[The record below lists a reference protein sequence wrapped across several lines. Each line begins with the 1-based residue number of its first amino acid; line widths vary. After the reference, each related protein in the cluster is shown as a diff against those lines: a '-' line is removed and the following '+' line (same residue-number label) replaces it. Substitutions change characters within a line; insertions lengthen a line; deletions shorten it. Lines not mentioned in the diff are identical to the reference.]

1 MKPACYI
8 LSSALVVIFAYWA
21 YHVNYTT
28 QEALRDVERL
38 REQIAQERAAIAML
52 NAEWA
57 YLNRPDR
64 LRLLA
69 EEYYDELQLMPMTAE
84 HFGEPSAVAYPPVDT
99 DQQLAEAILQAVLE
113 ASQ

>member
-1 MKPACYI
+1 MKPAFYI

-69 EEYYDELQLMPMTAE
+69 EEYFDELQLMPMTAG

-99 DQQLAEAILQAVLE
+99 EQLLAEEILQAVLE

>member
-1 MKPACYI
+1 MKPAFYI
-8 LSSALVVIFAYWA
+8 LSSALVIVVAYWA

-28 QEALRDVERL
+28 QEALREVSRL
-38 REQIAQERAAIAML
+38 REQIAQERASIAML

-69 EEYYDELQLMPMTAE
+69 DEYFDELGLMPMTAD
-84 HFGEPSAVAYPPVDT
+84 HFGEPSAVAYPPVDE
-99 DQQLAEAILQAVLE
+99 DRQLAEAILKAVLE

>member
-1 MKPACYI
+1 MKPTLWRRLRLQKPI
-8 LSSALVVIFAYWA
+8 RNRSAL
-21 YHVNYTT
+21 NS
-28 QEALRDVERL
+28 
-38 REQIAQERAAIAML
+38 AAIAML

-69 EEYYDELQLMPMTAE
+69 EEYFDELQLMPMTAG

-99 DQQLAEAILQAVLE
+99 EQLLAEEILQAVLE